1 VKASIEQPTATT
13 TMQLA
18 AAAITVAVKAGIVPW
33 TAESGSV
40 TAADMACKVMDATA
54 QAAAVADAPWLD
66 QQQGLMEVWQG
77 MATHAVEQSLKAA
90 KAKGPQALR
99 QEVADLRALIAL
111 ISERLP
117 DSTTD
122 G

>member
-1 VKASIEQPTATT
+1 MNATVKQSTADSAAS
-13 TMQLA
+13 MRLA
-18 AAAITVAVKAGIVPW
+18 AEAITVAVETGIVAW
-33 TAESGSV
+33 TPESGSV

-66 QQQGLMEVWQG
+66 RQQGLMEVWQG

-99 QEVADLRALIAL
+99 EEVADLRALVAFL
-111 ISERLP
+111 AERIP
-117 DSTTD
+117 DS
-122 G
+122 